1 MSNSK
6 VTVNKHTNIL
16 IIGKGSNNNSR
27 KNIVYSNKFSE
38 VKKTFGDCE
47 LTDAFKILKDIGVDY
62 IFLCNCREKKDYID
76 MAEILRAHDFTYIVP
91 ISLNLSDEFDEPK
104 TERRITYIE
113 YMLEK
118 IGRVNDSVFIVT
130 DKHASLYEDMDAFI
144 GDMNN
149 IAKRFVS
156 KQEPAVNGEN
166 LIFVANNL
174 YDYERANIP
183 LAASLVI
190 NKPNKYP
197 VYNFGEA
204 YFLLDQFENIG
215 NWAYFQNH
223 NIRTTTVENLLNFKV
238 GGPDKIVFIARIL
251 KIMKRQLDFSEFIGK
266 QYTEYRR
273 LGIETKLNDY
283 LEVLVNELIYD
294 YDIKSVTA
302 YRNPEPMTV
311 DVENTFDVWPINCL
325 EKVTVSKTVE
335 VA

>member
-1 MSNSK
+1 
-6 VTVNKHTNIL
+6 
-16 IIGKGSNNNSR
+16 
-27 KNIVYSNKFSE
+27 
-38 VKKTFGDCE
+38 
-47 LTDAFKILKDIGVDY
+47 
-62 IFLCNCREKKDYID
+62 
-76 MAEILRAHDFTYIVP
+76 
-91 ISLNLSDEFDEPK
+91 
-104 TERRITYIE
+104 
-113 YMLEK
+113 
-118 IGRVNDSVFIVT
+118 
-130 DKHASLYEDMDAFI
+130 
-144 GDMNN
+144 
-149 IAKRFVS
+149 
-156 KQEPAVNGEN
+156 
-166 LIFVANNL
+166 
-174 YDYERANIP
+174 
-183 LAASLVI
+183 LVI